1 MSREEALDTALGQI
15 ERQFGKGSVMRMSD
29 RPQVAV
35 GAVSTGSLA
44 LDLALGIGGL
54 PRGRIVEIYGPEASG
69 KTTLVYHVMAE
80 AQRRGGICA
89 FIDAEHAMDPSYAR
103 RIGVD
108 IDQLLVSQP
117 DTGEQALEITELL
130 IRSGALDI
138 VAIDSVAALVPKAE
152 IEGEMGDSHVGLQAR
167 LMSQALRKLA
177 GTLNR
182 TDTIC
187 IFTNQLREKIGVMFG
202 NPETTP
208 GGRALKFYASVRL
221 DIRRIE
227 TLKDGAEAIG
237 NRVRVKVAKNKV
249 APPFKQA
256 EFDIVYGP
264 GIPWEGTV
272 LDVALEKKIVQKA
285 GSYFSFGDE
294 RLGQGR
300 QNASAFLAENPDLVQ
315 QILARDPG
323 GGAGGAGHLRAAP
336 ADAAGRGRASRRA
349 GRQRRRRPRCR
360 GSGGSVRG
368 GRGRDVGLSWRGPET
383 PGAVE
388 AALRALRHR
397 DLSAAE
403 LDRRLAA
410 RRGTT
415 RRSARRRSRR
425 SSGPGSSTTAAS
437 RSRGPRRSPR
447 AERATRSS
455 ATSSTRAGMDED
467 LVADAIALLEP
478 ESDRARSGSS
488 ERRGLRA
495 EDGSLP
501 GREGVLA
508 RTSLGGARC
517 NGTRRRVRMTALH
530 PTFSLLVALFRTG
543 VLEPMTAT
551 PSSRSSETG
560 TCPRPRR
567 VRPALEHCPW
577 PRRRPGRSTGS
588 GRGRARPSG
597 GVSTAVIPR

>member
-1 MSREEALDTALGQI
+1 MTMNREEALDVALGQI

-29 RPQVAV
+29 RPQVAI
-35 GAVSTGSLA
+35 GAVSSGSLA

-117 DTGEQALEITELL
+117 DTGEQALEIAELL

-138 VAIDSVAALVPKAE
+138 VAVDSVAALVPKAE

-182 TDTIC
+182 TDTIA

-256 EFDIVYGP
+256 EFDIVYGQ

-272 LDVALEKKIVQKA
+272 LDVALERKIVQKA

-300 QNASAFLAENPDLVQ
+300 QNASAFLAENPDIVQ
-315 QILARDPG
+315 QILVRIQSEAPEEQVISARLLPTSAEHERTESERTTTETPVETANG
-323 GGAGGAGHLRAAP
+323 NEELVES
-336 ADAAGRGRASRRA
+336 RGRA
-349 GRQRRRRPRCR
+349 
-360 GSGGSVRG
+360 
-368 GRGRDVGLSWRGPET
+368 E
-383 PGAVE
+383 
-388 AALRALRHR
+388 
-397 DLSAAE
+397 
-403 LDRRLAA
+403 
-410 RRGTT
+410 
-415 RRSARRRSRR
+415 
-425 SSGPGSSTTAAS
+425 
-437 RSRGPRRSPR
+437 
-447 AERATRSS
+447 
-455 ATSSTRAGMDED
+455 
-467 LVADAIALLEP
+467 
-478 ESDRARSGSS
+478 
-488 ERRGLRA
+488 
-495 EDGSLP
+495 
-501 GREGVLA
+501 
-508 RTSLGGARC
+508 
-517 NGTRRRVRMTALH
+517 
-530 PTFSLLVALFRTG
+530 
-543 VLEPMTAT
+543 
-551 PSSRSSETG
+551 
-560 TCPRPRR
+560 
-567 VRPALEHCPW
+567 
-577 PRRRPGRSTGS
+577 
-588 GRGRARPSG
+588 
-597 GVSTAVIPR
+597 